1 MRARRAASAAGLWGA
16 LAAVAGVAALLLL
29 TLPTASAVSAAP
41 SGATTPSA
49 PPTTSTTT
57 STDDAPRTVVSF
69 TFSGTH
75 PSQDDAAL
83 ILAEHNMA
91 GTFYV
96 NSGYIGFPAYLS
108 LDEVRAIARARSEIG
123 GASLYGNDLSSMS
136 KESATAEV
144 CDDRATLAQLGFQ
157 VTSFA
162 YPHGVSTTTV
172 KQVVQDCGYNNARDY
187 AGLYTSPTDCSFCP
201 VGESLPP
208 RDDFRI
214 RTSTATD
221 LTTLQLQVTRAESH
235 GGGWV
240 PLEFVNVCVC
250 PAASGEHITPED
262 FTAFVTWLETRPD
275 TTVVMT
281 VDQVMGGALQPVT
294 GEPMGRLVPDPSTAI
309 STPRVLS
316 KVPAWT
322 LLGIGIG
329 QSQIILIGVLVS
341 VSIVLT
347 YRLATRGNRYAH

>member
-1 MRARRAASAAGLWGA
+1 MRTRLSARGAQPAVRVLVVLAGLAFLVLAYPGA
-16 LAAVAGVAALLLL
+16 AAA
-29 TLPTASAVSAAP
+29 
-41 SGATTPSA
+41 
-49 PPTTSTTT
+49 
-57 STDDAPRTVVSF
+57 DDAADGTDETTTVVSF
-69 TFSGTH
+69 TFAGTH

-83 ILAEHNMA
+83 ILAEHGMA

-96 NSGYIGFPAYLS
+96 NAGYIGFPAYLS
-108 LDEVRAIARARSEIG
+108 LDEVRAIARSRSEVG
-123 GASLYGNDLSSMS
+123 GASLYGNDLSQ
-136 KESATAEV
+136 ESVAAATAEV

-162 YPHGVSTTTV
+162 YPHGASPPVV

-201 VGESLPP
+201 MGESLPP

-214 RTSTATD
+214 RTSTAT
-221 LTTLQLQVTRAESH
+221 TLAELELQVTRAESH

-240 PLEFVNVCVC
+240 PLEFTNVCVC

-262 FTAFVTWLETRPD
+262 FTSFVTWLEARRD

-281 VDQVMGGALQPVT
+281 VDQVMGGALQPVH
-294 GEPMGRLVPDPSTAI
+294 GDPMSRLVPDPSAAI

-316 KVPAWT
+316 KIPAWT
-322 LLGIGIG
+322 LFGIGIG
-329 QSQIILIGVLVS
+329 QSQIILVGVLVS
-341 VSIVLT
+341 VSVVLT
-347 YRLATRGNRYAH
+347 YRLATRGDRYAH